1 MTKYVLANVE
11 IPIQILEDGSIESM
25 ESYAK
30 IHIIREIGSPEEI
43 TSNPAPVQEQI
54 EKLFNEKES
63 NNSVKED
70 KEVEKEV
77 EKIEESEEE
86 REMMV
91 LREEINAG
99 SRSPL
104 KNTSFKNKKVYK
116 HNVSVKIRR

>member
-11 IPIQILEDGSIESM
+11 IPIQILEDGTIESM

-70 KEVEKEV
+70 KEVEKEP
-77 EKIEESEEE
+77 
-86 REMMV
+86 EMTV
-91 LREEINAG
+91 LREEIHTG

-104 KNTSFKNKKVYK
+104 QNTSFKNKKVYK
-116 HNVSVKIRR
+116 HNVSVKVRR

>member
-11 IPIQILEDGSIESM
+11 IPIQILEDGTIESM

-43 TSNPAPVQEQI
+43 TSNPAPVQKQN

-63 NNSVKED
+63 NNSVKE
-70 KEVEKEV
+70 V
-77 EKIEESEEE
+77 EKIEEP
-86 REMMV
+86 EMMV

-116 HNVSVKIRR
+116 HNVSVKVRR

>member
-1 MTKYVLANVE
+1 MFRPKRRAPDSNKYTVTVGT
-11 IPIQILEDGSIESM
+11 D
-25 ESYAK
+25 
-30 IHIIREIGSPEEI
+30 
-43 TSNPAPVQEQI
+43 
-54 EKLFNEKES
+54 
-63 NNSVKED
+63 
-70 KEVEKEV
+70 
-77 EKIEESEEE
+77 KIEESEEE

>member
-70 KEVEKEV
+70 KEVEKEP
-77 EKIEESEEE
+77 
-86 REMMV
+86 EMTV
-91 LREEINAG
+91 LREEIHTG

-116 HNVSVKIRR
+116 HNVSVKVRR

>member
-11 IPIQILEDGSIESM
+11 IPIQILEDGIIESM

-63 NNSVKED
+63 NNSVKE
-70 KEVEKEV
+70 V
-77 EKIEESEEE
+77 EKIEEP
-86 REMMV
+86 EMMV

-116 HNVSVKIRR
+116 HNVSVKVRR

>member
-11 IPIQILEDGSIESM
+11 IPIQILEDGTIESM

-63 NNSVKED
+63 NNSVKE
-70 KEVEKEV
+70 V
-77 EKIEESEEE
+77 EKIEEPKKEQ
-86 REMMV
+86 EMMV

-99 SRSPL
+99 YRSPL

-116 HNVSVKIRR
+116 HNVSVKVRR

>member
-11 IPIQILEDGSIESM
+11 IPIQILEDGTIESM

-63 NNSVKED
+63 NNSVKE
-70 KEVEKEV
+70 V
-77 EKIEESEEE
+77 EKIEEP
-86 REMMV
+86 EMMV

-116 HNVSVKIRR
+116 HNVSVKVRR

>member
-11 IPIQILEDGSIESM
+11 IPIQILEDGTIESM

-63 NNSVKED
+63 NNSVKE
-70 KEVEKEV
+70 V
-77 EKIEESEEE
+77 EKIEEP
-86 REMMV
+86 EMMV
-91 LREEINAG
+91 LREEINTG

-116 HNVSVKIRR
+116 HNVSVKVRR

>member
-11 IPIQILEDGSIESM
+11 IPILILEDGTIESM

-63 NNSVKED
+63 NNSVKE
-70 KEVEKEV
+70 V
-77 EKIEESEEE
+77 EKIEEP
-86 REMMV
+86 EMMV

-116 HNVSVKIRR
+116 HNVSVKVRR

>member
-11 IPIQILEDGSIESM
+11 IPIQILEDGTIESM

-63 NNSVKED
+63 NNSVKE
-70 KEVEKEV
+70 V
-77 EKIEESEEE
+77 EKIEEP
-86 REMMV
+86 EMTV
-91 LREEINAG
+91 LREEIHTG

-116 HNVSVKIRR
+116 HNVSVKVRR